1 MRRLLLASA
10 VLGLAGIVSTAN
22 ADPINTLS
30 NMIIWS
36 ANTNGVETDPSQ
48 LALPF
53 NPIITSTNQI
63 ASGPAASAINFTLPG
78 PGLGATSMV
87 EDFLN
92 SDSPALTT
100 NPCTGACL
108 TTTLSVLGFT
118 HATLF
123 EMTFTAPTGTNV
135 TGDDLTAAH
144 DDGAALFLAGT
155 ESSCTSLTACSTDLF
170 PVSNASP
177 TFAGPPDGES
187 TADNLT
193 PGATYDLWYMSANG
207 DPEQLTTSNS
217 PVITPPAVAEPA
229 SLTLLGA
236 ALLGFGLIRR
246 RRNRV

>member
-10 VLGLAGIVSTAN
+10 VLGFAGVVSTAN

-36 ANTNGVETDPSQ
+36 ANTPGVETDPSQ

-53 NPIITSTNQI
+53 NPIKTATNLI
-63 ASGPAASAINFTLPG
+63 ANGAAASTIEFNLPG
-78 PGLGATSMV
+78 PSPGATSMV
-87 EDFLN
+87 GDFLN
-92 SDSPALTT
+92 SDTPPLTT
-100 NPCTGACL
+100 DPCTGACL
-108 TTTLSVLGFT
+108 TTTLSVGGFT

-123 EMTFTAPTGTNV
+123 ELTFTAQSGGGITA
-135 TGDDLTAAH
+135 DDLTTTH

-177 TFAGPPDGES
+177 TFAEVS
-187 TADNLT
+187 TADGLT
-193 PGATYDLWYMSANG
+193 PGATYDLWYLSANG
-207 DPEQLTTSNS
+207 DPEQLTTNS
-217 PVITPPAVAEPA
+217 MPNLSVPEPA
-229 SLTLLGA
+229 SLALLGS
-236 ALLGFGLIRR
+236 ALLGFGVIRR